1 MKNKV
6 IFGILLLFLMM
17 VPVSA
22 ENVYQLGNSG
32 NGMYVRTAISG
43 DQPSFFTNNTTSSV
57 STHDIIYLQFQ
68 DIGLMFLYMFLGV
81 VFLALFLW
89 SIVMFKDELQARD
102 DDEESGL

>member
-1 MKNKV
+1 MKKLFF
-6 IFGILLLFLMM
+6 IILIML
-17 VPVSA
+17 VAVQVVSA